1 MFRQMLGRVPRSCLN
16 RPYGPQMF
24 SKKNIY
30 DDMIGNAN
38 PEVLRYMKEHYG
50 NPRNFFEEN
59 EVEAYNPSPQ
69 KPKKKGTVIIYRGLP
84 GSGKSTSI
92 AKKFPNA
99 SVCSADHH
107 FYGAD
112 GEYNFI
118 RGEVPMAHQICYNN
132 FIKLL
137 FTEEELVVV
146 DNTNMCQWEY
156 MNYAE
161 LAQQK
166 GYKVRIICMAA
177 GLHDSTSIKSLAKR
191 NKHGVDANTILNMQS
206 RYEPEYGEEIE

>member
-1 MFRQMLGRVPRSCLN
+1 MLGRVPRSCLN

-38 PEVLRYMKEHYG
+38 PEVLRYMKEHYD

-59 EVEAYNPSPQ
+59 EVEAYNPPPQ

-84 GSGKSTSI
+84 ASGKSTSI
-92 AKKFPNA
+92 AKKYPNA

-107 FYGAD
+107 FYGDD
-112 GEYNFI
+112 GEYNFKPW
-118 RGEVPMAHQICYNN
+118 ELPVAHQECYYQFVN
-132 FIKLL
+132 LL
-137 FTEEELVVV
+137 FAEEELVIV
-146 DNTNMCQWEY
+146 DNTNMCRWEY
-156 MNYAE
+156 MNYAL
-161 LAQQK
+161 LAQK
-166 GYKVRIICMAA
+166 MEYKVKIVCMSA
-177 GLHDSTSIKSLAKR
+177 GLHDDTSIETLVKR
-191 NKHGVDANTILNMQS
+191 NKHGVDADTIGKMKA

>member
-1 MFRQMLGRVPRSCLN
+1 MSYETYIEDEIHV
-16 RPYGPQMF
+16 
-24 SKKNIY
+24 
-30 DDMIGNAN
+30 DW
-38 PEVLRYMKEHYG
+38 G
-50 NPRNFFEEN
+50 NPSIN
-59 EVEAYNPSPQ
+59 
-69 KPKKKGTVIIYRGLP
+69 KTVIIYRGLP

-92 AKKFPNA
+92 SNSFPNA

-112 GEYNFI
+112 GVYNFI
-118 RGEVPMAHQICYNN
+118 PWEVPMAHQICYNN

-137 FTEEELVVV
+137 FAEEELVIV

-177 GLHDSTSIKSLAKR
+177 GLHDSTSIASLAER
-191 NKHGVDANTILNMQS
+191 NKHGVDANTITKMRA
-206 RYEPEYGEEIE
+206 RYEAEYGEEIV